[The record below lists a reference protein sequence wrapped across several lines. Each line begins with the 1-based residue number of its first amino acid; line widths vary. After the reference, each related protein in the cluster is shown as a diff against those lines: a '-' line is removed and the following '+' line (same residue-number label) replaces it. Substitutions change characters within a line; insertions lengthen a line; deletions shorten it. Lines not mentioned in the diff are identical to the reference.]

1 GRPAARP
8 GGLTQRTA
16 HPAPP
21 PAQSGT
27 RCRHLVPLCAPGPR
41 FVPLCG
47 RTWCGSTGWGARENP
62 GRPRGRRC
70 HDDHVTVQIR
80 RLDAARAGE
89 VLTLQR
95 AAYVSEARLY
105 HDPELPP
112 LVQPLDELRAE
123 LERPD
128 VIALGAWE
136 EGLLVGSVRLR
147 IDGAVAHLGRLVVAP
162 DRQGRGIGSSLLSA
176 CERMLPPWVG
186 EIRLFTGSRS
196 AGNI

>member
-1 GRPAARP
+1 M
-8 GGLTQRTA
+8 
-16 HPAPP
+16 
-21 PAQSGT
+21 
-27 RCRHLVPLCAPGPR
+27 
-41 FVPLCG
+41 
-47 RTWCGSTGWGARENP
+47 
-62 GRPRGRRC
+62 
-70 HDDHVTVQIR
+70 TVQIR

-136 EGLLVGSVRLR
+136 EGRLVGSARLR

-176 CERMLPPWVG
+176 CERMLPPSVG

-196 AGNI
+196 AGNIRLYERFGYVRQYETPAGTYDLVHLTKRLTV